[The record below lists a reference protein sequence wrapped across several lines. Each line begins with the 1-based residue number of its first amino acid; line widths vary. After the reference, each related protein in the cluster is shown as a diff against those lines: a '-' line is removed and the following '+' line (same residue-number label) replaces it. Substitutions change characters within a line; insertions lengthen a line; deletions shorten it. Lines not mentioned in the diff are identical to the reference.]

1 MRKTCRHDS
10 VPALLR
16 GSCGNWTWAKDNA
29 PGKVCDSAPF
39 AYEQLVEMEATQ
51 WSKELE
57 LEARRQSVEDGKVK
71 FEADCVAKVMLIY
84 NETNERVRW

>member
-1 MRKTCRHDS
+1 M
-10 VPALLR
+10 PALLR

-57 LEARRQSVEDGKVK
+57 LEARRQSVEDGKGEVRGGLRGQGNAHLQGDSREGGLD
-71 FEADCVAKVMLIY
+71 EAG
-84 NETNERVRW
+84 EE